1 MLTAPVSSSHF
12 ITRLFGMSLH
22 KRKRPSPNHT
32 GPSDHRKPVA
42 SRSTAARFSRYFPK
56 LESSTCTAGSGYL
69 TGSPRH
75 RSMPEPPFED
85 HDPRPSST
93 RRSLPPRVTGQREA
107 AVFGGAEGTRSARLR
122 RAGGTRYIALT
133 SFPEERAMSE
143 TPKLLLHK
151 DGPHGWRH
159 CL

>member
-75 RSMPEPPFED
+75 RSMPEPPLED
-85 HDPRPSST
+85 HDPSPSST
-93 RRSLPPRVTGQREA
+93 RRSLPPPGDRA
-107 AVFGGAEGTRSARLR
+107 
-122 RAGGTRYIALT
+122 AGGGWVRQGSKGPFGALA
-133 SFPEERAMSE
+133 SRWGEVIKSSRFIPR
-143 TPKLLLHK
+143 L
-151 DGPHGWRH
+151 G
-159 CL
+159 

>member
-1 MLTAPVSSSHF
+1 GMACLH
-12 ITRLFGMSLH
+12 TRRH
-22 KRKRPSPNHT
+22 PRHHNPP
-32 GPSDHRKPVA
+32 GPPHHRSPVA

-93 RRSLPPRVTGQREA
+93 RRSLPPPGDRAAGGGWVRQGSKGPFGALASRGRNAIHSSKFIPRGESNERDAEA
-107 AVFGGAEGTRSARLR
+107 AAAQGRTDRLDHLQPARKAESREPG
-122 RAGGTRYIALT
+122 
-133 SFPEERAMSE
+133 
-143 TPKLLLHK
+143 
-151 DGPHGWRH
+151 DV
-159 CL
+159 